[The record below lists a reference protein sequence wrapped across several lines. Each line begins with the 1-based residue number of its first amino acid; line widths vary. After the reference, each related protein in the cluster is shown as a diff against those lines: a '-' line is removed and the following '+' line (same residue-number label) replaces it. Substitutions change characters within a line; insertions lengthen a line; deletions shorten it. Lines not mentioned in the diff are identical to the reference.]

1 MAFKTPTLLITFN
14 RPEHTR
20 KVLEE
25 VKKQQ
30 PEKLFVFQDGA
41 REGNVK
47 DAEKCKA
54 VQETI
59 KKLVDWNCE
68 LHTNFSEKNL
78 GCGKGPATAI
88 TWFFE
93 NVEEGIILEDDCL
106 PHPDFFEFCEIL
118 LEKYR
123 HNPKISFIGGSS
135 FQKSSK
141 KYPYSY
147 YFGSGSYGTCG
158 WATWK
163 RVWRNFD
170 YYLQTIDKKLMYQLI
185 RQYFKEPRQKEYWR
199 EIFYHVKNDR
209 FNDTCWDY
217 QFYFSVWKNDML
229 AIIPYYNLITNIG
242 YDESGTHTTS
252 DKHPAA
258 NIETKSIFP
267 LVHPKSIKLN
277 VCADFYV
284 HKNFTLPY
292 EYGWSGAK
300 RVFFRLN
307 KRVKRITNHHGS
319 WLKNKT

>member
-1 MAFKTPTLLITFN
+1 MLKTPVLLITFN

-20 KVLEE
+20 KVFET
-25 VKKQQ
+25 VKQQ
-30 PEKLFVFQDGA
+30 QPSRLFVFQDA
-41 REGNVK
+41 PREGNPN
-47 DAEKCKA
+47 DEEKCRAVKA
-54 VQETI
+54 IFEEPM
-59 KKLVDWNCE
+59 DWECDLKMLTPGE
-68 LHTNFSEKNL
+68 NL

-147 YFGSGSYGTCG
+147 YFGSGYYGTWG

-163 RVWRNFD
+163 RIWRNFD

-185 RQYFKEPRQKEYWR
+185 QQYFKEPRQREYWK
-199 EIFYHVKNDR
+199 EIFYHVKKDR

-217 QFYFSVWKNDML
+217 QFYFSVWKNNLL

-242 YDESGTHTTS
+242 YDENGTHTTS

-267 LVHPKSIKLN
+267 LKHPKSIKLN
-277 VCADFYV
+277 IRADFYL
-284 HKNFTLPY
+284 HKNFAIPY
-292 EYGWSGAK
+292 EYGWNGIK
-300 RVFFRLN
+300 RIPYRLN
-307 KRVKRITNHHGS
+307 KR
-319 WLKNKT
+319 LKLWTGHEGKWFK